1 MDINRKTAG
10 ELLGIS
16 VRTIDRYIR
25 RGKLSARIG
34 ENGRIWLD
42 KKEVMDLPRL
52 EPMPVKVK
60 RTTALDSGHKDDN
73 VGFYQ
78 DLYEDAKKALNEYQ
92 QKLEQ
97 ANYRIGQ
104 LESRIIHPSPA
115 PKIIEQRTERHDDFV
130 LIEREKENILLKET
144 IKKERT
150 ARIIF
155 AVLTYILLAALP
167 FVWYLLR

>member
-1 MDINRKTAG
+1 MDINRQTAG
-10 ELLGIS
+10 ELLGLS

-42 KKEVMDLPRL
+42 KKEVMDLPRI
-52 EPMPVKVK
+52 EPMPINIK
-60 RTTALDSGHKDDN
+60 RTTALDSGHKSDN
-73 VGFYQ
+73 VNFYQ

-104 LESRIIHPSPA
+104 LESRIINPIST
-115 PKIIEQRTERHDDFV
+115 PKVIERHDDFA
-130 LIEREKENILLKET
+130 LIEREKENILLKEAL
-144 IKKERT
+144 KKERT

-155 AVLTYILLAALP
+155 AVLTYILLTALP
-167 FVWYLLR
+167 LIWYLLRGIS

>member
-1 MDINRKTAG
+1 M
-10 ELLGIS
+10 GIS

-52 EPMPVKVK
+52 EPVPVSVK

-115 PKIIEQRTERHDDFV
+115 PKIIEQRDDFS
-130 LIEREKENILLKET
+130 LIEREKENILLKEAL
-144 IKKERT
+144 KKERT

-155 AVLTYILLAALP
+155 AVLTYLLLAALP
-167 FVWYLLR
+167 LIWYLLR